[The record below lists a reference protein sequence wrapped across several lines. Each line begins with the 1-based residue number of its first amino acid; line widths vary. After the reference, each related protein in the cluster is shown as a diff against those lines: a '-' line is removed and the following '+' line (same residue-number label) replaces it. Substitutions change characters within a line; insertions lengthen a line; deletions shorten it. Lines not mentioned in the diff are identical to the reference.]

1 MLKAIKR
8 YIAQA
13 SVKSFRSQLQ
23 MHFIQ
28 FPPKLLR
35 KNNQKNV
42 AFSLAS
48 KYRYFEG
55 LAKYAKKSTCLIDL
69 KAMHHQILVEI
80 RTKLQEASN
89 FRKIR
94 K

>member
-13 SVKSFRSQLQ
+13 SVKSFRAQLQ

-35 KNNQKNV
+35 KNQKNV
-42 AFSLAS
+42 ATSLAS
-48 KYRYFEG
+48 KYRYQVLLFMLDILKDWPSTQRSQ
-55 LAKYAKKSTCLIDL
+55 LA
-69 KAMHHQILVEI
+69 
-80 RTKLQEASN
+80 
-89 FRKIR
+89 
-94 K
+94 